1 MAMQTMGM
9 AGRASLLAMARNG
22 MCFIPMILILPP
34 LLGATGVQTAQA
46 AADAL
51 SFCLA
56 VPLII
61 PVLRMLREKEE
72 TNSVNENL

>member
-9 AGRASLLAMARNG
+9 AGRASILAMARNG

-34 LLGATGVQTAQA
+34 LLGAAGVQTAQA
-46 AADAL
+46 AADTL

-61 PVLRMLREKEE
+61 PVLRMLRERENA
-72 TNSVNENL
+72 NSINGN